1 MRPLLLDEGL
11 PRAIAAALATLG
23 LEAHAVGDPGAPPKQ
38 SSDEVNC
45 QWCRGQSAVLVTNDR
60 GRKDR
65 TILDLLARMEVDA
78 IFVHN
83 DLRSAATHTLAKAIL
98 NSEGK
103 IDQLSSSRTRIRHR
117 LRPGGGLDKR

>member
-11 PRAIAAALATLG
+11 PPAVAAALATLG
-23 LEAHAVGDPGAPPKQ
+23 IGAHAVGDPGAPPKQ

-45 QWCRGQSAVLVTNDR
+45 QWCRSQNAVLVTNDR

-65 TILDLLARMEVDA
+65 TILDVLARLEVDA
-78 IFVHN
+78 VFVHN
-83 DLRSAATHTLAKAIL
+83 DLRLAAIHSLARAIL

-103 IDQLSSSRTRIRHR
+103 IDQLSSSGTRIRHR